1 MRVVTR
7 RARRPGP
14 VRRVAMLSMHTS
26 PLDQPGSGDAG
37 GLNVYVLELAK
48 RLARSGTEVD
58 VFTRATASATAP
70 VVRVEPGLAVRTVTA
85 GPYEGLAKGDLP
97 AQMCAFTAG
106 VLRAEAQHE
115 PGHYDLVHSH
125 YWLSGQAGWLVSERL
140 GVPLVHTA
148 HTLGRVKNLALADGD
163 DAEPLAR
170 IVGEEQV
177 VSAADRLLAST
188 EQEARELVGM
198 YDADPGAVVVVPPGV
213 DLEVFRPGSA
223 SGVRT
228 QLGVPPDGLL
238 VAFAGRI
245 QPLKAPD
252 VLVRAVAAAGER
264 DPSLRDRLVLAVVG
278 GASGPGLGGPEGL
291 ARLAADLGVG
301 AMVRL
306 VPPQPADRLADVYRA
321 ADLVAVPSHNE
332 SFGLV
337 ALEAQACGTPVLGA
351 AVGGLLT
358 AVVDGSTGRLVAS
371 HDPQVWATE
380 LLRMLRSADLAEMG
394 RRGALHATR
403 FGWDRTA
410 ALVSDVYAD
419 AVAEAAT
426 PLRALEA

>member
-1 MRVVTR
+1 MRVVAR

-70 VVRVEPGLAVRTVTA
+70 LVRVEPGLAVRTVTA

-97 AQMCAFTAG
+97 AQMCAFSAG

-148 HTLGRVKNLALADGD
+148 HTLGRVKNLALPDGD

-188 EQEARELVGM
+188 AQEARELVGL
-198 YDADPGAVVVVPPGV
+198 YDADPGDVVVVPPGV

-238 VAFAGRI
+238 VAFVGRI

-252 VLVRAVAAAGER
+252 VLVRAVAAVAER
-264 DPSLRDRLVLAVVG
+264 DPALRDRLVLAIVG

-291 ARLAADLGVG
+291 ARLAADLGVAG
-301 AMVRL
+301 MVRL
-306 VPPQPADRLADVYRA
+306 VPPQRAERLAEIYRA

-358 AVVDGSTGRLVAS
+358 AVVDGSTGRLVDS

-380 LLRMLRSADLAEMG
+380 LVRLLRSGELPELG

>member
-358 AVVDGSTGRLVAS
+358 AVVDGSTGRLVDS

>member
-1 MRVVTR
+1 MRVVRR
-7 RARRPGP
+7 RARTPDP

-48 RLARSGTEVD
+48 RLARAGTEVD
-58 VFTRATASATAP
+58 VFTRATSSEIPP
-70 VVRVEPGLAVRTVTA
+70 VVRPEPGLSVRSINA
-85 GPYEGLAKGDLP
+85 GPYEGLSKGDLP
-97 AQMCAFTAG
+97 AQMCAFSAG
-106 VLRAEAQHE
+106 VLRTEAQHE

-163 DAEPLAR
+163 RAEPLAR
-170 IVGEEQV
+170 LVGEEQV
-177 VSAADRLLAST
+177 VAAADRLLAST
-188 EQEARELVGM
+188 ADEARELVDL
-198 YDADPGAVVVVPPGV
+198 YDADPGNIVVVPPGV
-213 DLEVFRPGSA
+213 DLEVFRPGTA
-223 SGVRT
+223 SGLRT
-228 QLGVPPDGLL
+228 QLGVPPGGLL
-238 VAFAGRI
+238 VAFVGRI

-252 VLVRAVAAAGER
+252 VLIRAVASAVDH
-264 DPSLRDRLVLAVVG
+264 DPRLRSRLVLAIVG
-278 GASGPGLGGPEGL
+278 GASGEGLGGPEGL
-291 ARLAADLGVG
+291 ARLAAGLGV
-301 AMVRL
+301 ADLVRF
-306 VPPQPADRLADVYRA
+306 VPPQCATDLADLYRA
-321 ADLVAVPSHNE
+321 ADLVAIPSHNE

-351 AVGGLLT
+351 AVGGLRT
-358 AVVDGSTGRLVAS
+358 AVVDGSTGRLVTG
-371 HDPQVWATE
+371 HDPQVWAAEICRLADDE
-380 LLRMLRSADLAEMG
+380 LATMG
-394 RRGALHATR
+394 ARGVAHAAR

-410 ALVSDVYAD
+410 ARISDVYAD

>member
-1 MRVVTR
+1 
-7 RARRPGP
+7 
-14 VRRVAMLSMHTS
+14 MLSMHTS

-48 RLARSGTEVD
+48 RLARAGTDVD
-58 VFTRATASATAP
+58 VFTRATSSEVSP
-70 VVRVEPGLAVRTVTA
+70 VVRLEPGLAVRSVTA
-85 GPYEGLAKGDLP
+85 GPFEGLSKGDLP
-97 AQMCAFTAG
+97 AQMCAFSAG

-163 DAEPLAR
+163 RAEPLAR
-170 IVGEEQV
+170 LVGEEQV
-177 VSAADRLLAST
+177 VAAADRLLAST
-188 EQEARELVGM
+188 SDESRELVEL
-198 YDADPGAVVVVPPGV
+198 YDADPGDIIVVPPGV
-213 DLEVFRPGSA
+213 DLEVFRPGTA

-238 VAFAGRI
+238 VAFVGRI

-252 VLVRAVAAAGER
+252 VLIRAIATAVGR
-264 DPSLRDRLVLAVVG
+264 DSRLRSRLVLAIVG
-278 GASGPGLGGPEGL
+278 GASGEGLGGPEGL
-291 ARLAADLGVG
+291 ARLATDLGV
-301 AMVRL
+301 ADLVRF
-306 VPPQPADRLADVYRA
+306 VPPLRAPDLADLYRA
-321 ADLVAVPSHNE
+321 ADLVAIPSHNE

-351 AVGGLLT
+351 AVGGLRT
-358 AVVDGSTGRLVAS
+358 AVVDGSTGRLVS
-371 HDPQVWATE
+371 GHDPQVWATE
-380 LLRMLRSADLAEMG
+380 ICRLTGDDLATMG
-394 RRGALHATR
+394 ARGVEHAGR

>member
-1 MRVVTR
+1 
-7 RARRPGP
+7 
-14 VRRVAMLSMHTS
+14 MLSMHTS

-48 RLARSGTEVD
+48 RLARAGTEVD
-58 VFTRATASATAP
+58 VFTRATSSEVPP
-70 VVRVEPGLAVRTVTA
+70 VVRVERGLTVRSITA
-85 GPYEGLAKGDLP
+85 GPYEGLSKADLP
-97 AQMCAFTAG
+97 AQMCAFSAG

-163 DAEPLAR
+163 HAEPLAR
-170 IVGEEQV
+170 LVGEEQV
-177 VSAADRLLAST
+177 VAVADRLLAST
-188 EQEARELVGM
+188 AAEARELVDL
-198 YDADPGAVVVVPPGV
+198 YDADPGDIVVVPPGV

-228 QLGVPPDGLL
+228 QLGVPPDGVL
-238 VAFAGRI
+238 VAFVGRI

-252 VLVRAVAAAGER
+252 LLIRAVAAAVAR
-264 DPSLRDRLVLAVVG
+264 DARLRSRLVLAVVG
-278 GASGPGLGGPEGL
+278 GASGEALGGPAGL
-291 ARLAADLGVG
+291 ARLAADHGV
-301 AMVRL
+301 ADLVRF
-306 VPPQPADRLADVYRA
+306 VPPLCARDLAEVYRA
-321 ADLVAVPSHNE
+321 ADVVAVPSHNE

-351 AVGGLLT
+351 AVGGLRT
-358 AVVDGSTGRLVAS
+358 AVVDGATGRLVAG
-371 HDPQVWATE
+371 HDPEVWAAEIARLALDT
-380 LLRMLRSADLAEMG
+380 DLAAMG
-394 RRGALHATR
+394 ARGVEHAAG

-410 ALVSDVYAD
+410 TLIADVYAD
-419 AVAEAAT
+419 AVDEAT
-426 PLRALEA
+426 LTLRALEA